1 MDGDGE
7 WDEGGDG
14 VGGYNDKDNE
24 SNREQR
30 ENKRHL
36 YVELKSFDW
45 NKSQNA

>member
-7 WDEGGDG
+7 WDEEGDG
-14 VGGYNDKDNE
+14 VGGYNDNE